1 MKSIK
6 ILSFTKKASKSEDF
20 VLIFSR
26 MDEILRNYFRMSYYI
41 EELSGRNPSE
51 QTRLWEK
58 AGTSLSPFDHEFYSL
73 IQ

>member
-6 ILSFTKKASKSEDF
+6 ISSFTKKASKSGDF

-26 MDEILRNYFRMSYYI
+26 MNEIMRNYFRMYVWSDD
-41 EELSGRNPSE
+41 ED

-58 AGTSLSPFDHEFYSL
+58 TGTSLSPSDHEFCSL